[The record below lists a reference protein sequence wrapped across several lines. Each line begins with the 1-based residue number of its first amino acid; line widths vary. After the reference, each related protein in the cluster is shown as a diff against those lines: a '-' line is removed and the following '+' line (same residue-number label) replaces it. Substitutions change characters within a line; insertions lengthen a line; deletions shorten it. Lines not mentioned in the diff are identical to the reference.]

1 MAKSKIDGHNEFVT
15 LRRTVSL
22 LLFCLLTAA
31 ACCQTARRL
40 TSGWTPYEKGFVTRP
55 GEGKTGGDAIFCEN
69 SHSDEARGALNTLDF
84 NQKVATAFV
93 VSAWSRAEDV
103 NGSSDDGYSLYLDL
117 TFADGDHQWG
127 TLSSFECGTHGW
139 QQQKVRVVP
148 SKPVK
153 SVNVY
158 LLLRRHSGKAWFS
171 DVIVSDL
178 VGKKSFDFQPIAAPN
193 VTHSGWF
200 VRDVAH
206 HSPLIPVS
214 EIGKI
219 GLRPEIGSMG
229 DLEILRVFDKKGD
242 DRALT
247 LYYCQKIDAVGGQ
260 WWNSIRSS
268 KTIGDVEFGTLTS
281 TSSGANGLMSLY
293 PFAVITTSTSGNM
306 LAVRPTQGP
315 RPYRLFY
322 NPSSKLF
329 CASFDVGLSSK
340 NHLFPSQAVAE
351 VFHEKLDQRLGFRG
365 GAEFYYR
372 RFPIA
377 FQNRMPKQG
386 IWMPFTDPSKIE
398 HPEDFGINVHEGDN
412 SVESDTKAGIYSFRY
427 TEPMTWWM
435 NMAPSIPRTYA
446 AALEELEK
454 NRHSSDPKVKRQ
466 ADAVVHSGAFD
477 PAGKYDV
484 SFQNQPWANGAVWIL
499 NPNPAMHRS
508 DAEAVQADVVFDL
521 NEAAKRYKE
530 TSLSGEYLD
539 SLEAHSDVLDYRT
552 ESLAASSIG
561 LSFDGSSFKPVV
573 PQSFSTFEVASE
585 MSNWLHSRGKL
596 LMANTTPV
604 NYFAYMPLLDC
615 SGIEVNWLSG
625 GQWTPDSDDI
635 FCYRRTMSYHK
646 PYMLLQN
653 TDFSKFGSKEV
664 GLYFKKCVFYGVYP
678 SFFSA
683 DAASNPYWENP
694 ALYNRDRE
702 LFKSTIPVIQLL
714 STQGWQPVT
723 HATSGD
729 PSILVERY
737 GERIWTVFND
747 GKESKNFKLTIFA
760 KSNIAFMQDLLSGAP
775 LTVKAG
781 PDHTVVSGT
790 LEPGECQV
798 IRLTSK

>member
-1 MAKSKIDGHNEFVT
+1 MT

-22 LLFCLLTAA
+22 LLFCFLSAF
-31 ACCQTARRL
+31 ACAQSAKRL
-40 TSGWTPYEKGFVTRP
+40 TSGWTAYEKGFVVHP

-69 SHSDEARGALNTLDF
+69 TSAEEARGALNPLNL
-84 NQKVATAFV
+84 NQTTATAFV
-93 VSAWSRAEDV
+93 VSGWSKAEGV

-117 TFADGDHQWG
+117 TYADGDHLWG
-127 TLSSFECGTHGW
+127 NFSSFEGGTHGW
-139 QQQKVRVVP
+139 QQEKVRVVP

-153 SVNVY
+153 TVNVY
-158 LLLRRHSGKAWFS
+158 MLFRRHIGKAWFS
-171 DVIVSDL
+171 DVSVSEL
-178 VGKKSFDFQPIAAPN
+178 GGKKSFDFQAIAAPI
-193 VTHSGWF
+193 VTKDGWF

-206 HSPLIPVS
+206 NSALVPVA
-214 EIGKI
+214 EIAKL
-219 GLRPEIGSMG
+219 GLRPEVGSKF
-229 DLEILRVFDKKGD
+229 DLEILRVFDKKGE

-247 LYYCQKIDAVGGQ
+247 LYYCQKVDAVGGK
-260 WWNSIRSS
+260 WWNSVRTS
-268 KTIGDVEFGTLTS
+268 KTISDVECGTLTS
-281 TSSGANGLMSLY
+281 ISSGANGLSSLY
-293 PFAVITTSTSGNM
+293 PFAVVTTSAVGKM

-322 NPSSKLF
+322 NAGAKLF
-329 CASFDVGLSSK
+329 CAAFDVGLSSK

-351 VFHEKLDQRLGFRG
+351 VFHEKLDPRLGFRG
-365 GAEFYYR
+365 GAEFYYG
-372 RFPIA
+372 RFPAA
-377 FQNRMPKQG
+377 FKSRMAKQG
-386 IWMPFTDPSKIE
+386 IWIPFTDPSKIS
-398 HPEDFGINVHEGDN
+398 HPEDFGIGVHEGDN
-412 SVESDTKAGIYSFRY
+412 SVDSDAKLAIRSFRY

-435 NMAPSIPRTYA
+435 NMAPSIPRTYN

-454 NRHSSDPKVKRQ
+454 NRNSSDPKVKRQ

-477 PAGKYDV
+477 PSGKYQV

-508 DAEAVQADVVFDL
+508 DTSTVQFDVVFDI
-521 NEAAKRYKE
+521 NEATKRYSE
-530 TSLSGEYLD
+530 TPLSGEYLD
-539 SLEAHSDVLDYRT
+539 SLEAHSDVLDYRS
-552 ESLAASSIG
+552 ESLAASTIG

-585 MSNWLHSRGKL
+585 MSNWLHGRGKL
-596 LMANTTPV
+596 LMANSTPV

-625 GQWTPDSDDI
+625 GQWTPDSDDT

-664 GLYFKKCVFYGVYP
+664 GLYFKKCVFYGVFP

-694 ALYNRDRE
+694 ALYNRDRD
-702 LFKSTIPVIQLL
+702 LFKSTIPIIRIL
-714 STQGWQPVT
+714 SEQGWEPVT
-723 HATSGD
+723 HATSSD

-737 GERIWTVFND
+737 GERMWTVFNE
-747 GKESKNFKLTIFA
+747 GTTTKNYKVTIYA
-760 KSNIAFMQDLLSGAP
+760 ASNIAFIQDLLSGAP
-775 LTVKAG
+775 MSVKVAPG
-781 PDHTVVSGT
+781 QTIVSGT
-790 LEPGECQV
+790 LEPGDCQV